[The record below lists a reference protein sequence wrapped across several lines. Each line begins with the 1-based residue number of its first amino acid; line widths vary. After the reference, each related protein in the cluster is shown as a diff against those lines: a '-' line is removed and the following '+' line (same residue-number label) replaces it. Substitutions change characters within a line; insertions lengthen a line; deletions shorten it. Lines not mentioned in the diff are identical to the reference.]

1 MKLFLHFEISNTTM
15 HWIGGILLEV
25 VSTEPRDR
33 TIKMEYDVRSQP
45 GFIRR
50 LNDHSKGLDLT

>member
-1 MKLFLHFEISNTTM
+1 MR
-15 HWIGGILLEV
+15 WIGGNLLEV